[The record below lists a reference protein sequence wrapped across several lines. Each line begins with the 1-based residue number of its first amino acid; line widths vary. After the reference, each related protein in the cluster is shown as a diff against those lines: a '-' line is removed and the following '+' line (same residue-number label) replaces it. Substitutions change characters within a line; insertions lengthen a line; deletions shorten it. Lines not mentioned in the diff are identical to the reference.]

1 MEQKKEKV
9 KHGLNDYKKTFFN
22 IKGANVEESTK
33 NQGVG
38 DVIGRI
44 IFIENMSLLSKE
56 QNLVI
61 WHSLLPEVSVSGGI
75 HYVEGHNMQY
85 LPLLMAWVS

>member
-1 MEQKKEKV
+1 MDKMII
-9 KHGLNDYKKTFFN
+9 KKTFFN

-38 DVIGRI
+38 DFIGRI

-56 QNLVI
+56 QNLK
-61 WHSLLPEVSVSGGI
+61 
-75 HYVEGHNMQY
+75 
-85 LPLLMAWVS
+85 

>member
-33 NQGVG
+33 KSG
-38 DVIGRI
+38 
-44 IFIENMSLLSKE
+44 
-56 QNLVI
+56 
-61 WHSLLPEVSVSGGI
+61 SGGCYRENNF
-75 HYVEGHNMQY
+75 H
-85 LPLLMAWVS
+85 